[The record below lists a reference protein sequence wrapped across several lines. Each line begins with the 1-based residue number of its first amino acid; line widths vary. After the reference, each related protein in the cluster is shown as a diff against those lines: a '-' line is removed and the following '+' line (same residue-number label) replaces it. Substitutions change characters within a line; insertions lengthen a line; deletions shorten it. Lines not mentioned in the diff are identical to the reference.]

1 MKLGTQGMNKT
12 SSTNKQKLLKKQK
25 QNRNPRVQRT
35 MTGLKNTIES
45 FNIILYPKE
54 ERVSELE
61 DRLFEI
67 IYSWEPRWGKSGNGD
82 RLYFLWIKKSL
93 QPQN

>member
-1 MKLGTQGMNKT
+1 
-12 SSTNKQKLLKKQK
+12 
-25 QNRNPRVQRT
+25 

-45 FNIILYPKE
+45 VNITLYPKE

-67 IYSWEPRWGKSGNGD
+67 IYSREPRWEKSGNGD
-82 RLYFLWIKKSL
+82 RLYFLWIQKSL
-93 QPQN
+93 QIVTAATELN

>member
-1 MKLGTQGMNKT
+1 
-12 SSTNKQKLLKKQK
+12 
-25 QNRNPRVQRT
+25 

-45 FNIILYPKE
+45 VNITLYPKE

-67 IYSWEPRWGKSGNGD
+67 IYSREPRWGKSGNGD
-82 RLYFLWIKKSL
+82 RLYFLWIQKSL
-93 QPQN
+93 QIVTAATELN